1 MKETEHGF
9 VLECCELD
17 CDNRHFGT
25 RFTSSHY
32 HATQHLN
39 TKHQTEV
46 NTEPRG
52 KWAKKRKTTTPICT
66 TQISQFFK
74 PICPMSSLASSSST
88 TVASPR
94 SGSSQI
100 SGCNANHVD
109 SIGSGGGQDD
119 DVDSIGSGGGQDDDP
134 EVKEVPPPPPPG
146 NYADTPPM
154 NMSGFSRATPKFPF
168 IIGFHSLLQALI
180 PSNPMLYL
188 RRRVR
193 L

>member
-1 MKETEHGF
+1 MSTEHPF
-9 VLECCELD
+9 ED
-17 CDNRHFGT
+17 I
-25 RFTSSHY
+25 
-32 HATQHLN
+32 
-39 TKHQTEV
+39 
-46 NTEPRG
+46 
-52 KWAKKRKTTTPICT
+52 WAIDD
-66 TQISQFFK
+66 
-74 PICPMSSLASSSST
+74 LANGNAVRNIST
-88 TVASPR
+88 TLTKWFYKLRATIITKESL
-94 SGSSQI
+94 SQATGSS
-100 SGCNANHVD
+100 
-109 SIGSGGGQDD
+109 GGQDD

>member
-1 MKETEHGF
+1 MPLLG
-9 VLECCELD
+9 V
-17 CDNRHFGT
+17 
-25 RFTSSHY
+25 
-32 HATQHLN
+32 AA
-39 TKHQTEV
+39 
-46 NTEPRG
+46 
-52 KWAKKRKTTTPICT
+52 AKSAAAMPTMLIA
-66 TQISQFFK
+66 
-74 PICPMSSLASSSST
+74 LA
-88 TVASPR
+88 A
-94 SGSSQI
+94 GGQDDD
-100 SGCNANHVD
+100 VD

-134 EVKEVPPPPPPG
+134 EVTEVPPPPPPG